1 MIYTACFGISGV
13 HTTVIMLEFALPNMH
28 ALAVMVMIAVA
39 LFLFARDNIP
49 LETTSLV
56 VLVILAIG
64 FQIFPYEAADG
75 EVLSPSDFFL
85 GFGNRALIAVCA
97 LMIVGQGLIS
107 TGALEPVG
115 RILARLWKRSPSLTL
130 LLTLVMT
137 AFLSAFIN
145 NTPIVVLILPIL
157 IGVAVKTGTSPSGTL
172 IPMGF
177 ASIVGGMATTI
188 GTSTNLLVV
197 NVAADMGMQPF
208 NMFDFIGP
216 AAIAGSV
223 AILYLWL
230 IAPRIIPA
238 RTPPMSRGVS
248 RVYTAQ
254 VQLNPDSNMVG
265 RSLAD
270 AISRLGGKTN
280 VETIQRGKVFINPLP
295 DVKLR
300 GGDRITISN
309 TQQNLREFAR
319 LLGGILYSGDHA
331 VDESNPLSAEGQ
343 QISEVAIT
351 PASRLN
357 GMRIG
362 SADLLARYNLR
373 LLAFNR
379 FEGME
384 ERESPGLDE
393 TRLRAGDV
401 LLVQSTLQNLADLK
415 QSSDFLI
422 LDGSINLPKAR
433 KAPIA
438 LAVITGVVV
447 LAALRV
453 MPIEISALLGCL
465 VLILTGCLNWKD
477 AMNALSTQVILIIV
491 SSLALGL
498 ALLKTGGA
506 DYLAN
511 LFVYITF
518 GAPPSIVLMSLM
530 MMMGVLTNV
539 VSNNAAAVI
548 GTPIAIGIAQ
558 RLGLPLEPFVLAVL
572 FGANLSFA
580 TPMAYQTN
588 ILIMN
593 AGGYKFGDFV
603 RVGVP
608 LTIITWLILSGV
620 LIWAYSL

>member
-1 MIYTACFGISGV
+1 
-13 HTTVIMLEFALPNMH
+13 MLEVALPNMH
-28 ALAVMVMIAVA
+28 ALAVMIMIVIA
-39 LFLFARDNIP
+39 LILFTRDKIP

-56 VLVILAIG
+56 VLVVLATG
-64 FQIFPYEAADG
+64 FQLFPYESDG
-75 EVLSPSDFFL
+75 QVLAPSDFFL

-115 RILARLWKRSPSLTL
+115 RLLARLWRRSPTMSLLMTL
-130 LLTLVMT
+130 LLT

-145 NTPIVVLILPIL
+145 NTPIVVLMLPIL
-157 IGVAVKTGTSPSGTL
+157 IGVAVKTGMSPSGSL

-197 NVAADMGMQPF
+197 NVAADMGMERF
-208 NMFDFIGP
+208 NMFDFAGP
-216 AAIAGSV
+216 VLVAGIV

-230 IAPRIIPA
+230 IAPKMLPQRV
-238 RTPPMSRGVS
+238 PPMNRGVS

-254 VQLNPDSNMVG
+254 IRLNTNSPVVG
-265 RSLAD
+265 HSLAE
-270 AISRLGGKTN
+270 AIARSGRNIK
-280 VETIQRGKVFINPLP
+280 VETIQRGKGVFINPLP

-300 GGDRITISN
+300 GGDRITTSD

-319 LLGGILYSGDHA
+319 LLGGTLYSGDYE
-331 VDESNPLSAEGQ
+331 VDAHHPLSAEGQ
-343 QISEVAIT
+343 QIAEVAIT
-351 PASRLN
+351 PGSRLN
-357 GMRIG
+357 GVRIG
-362 SADLLARYNLR
+362 SAGLLSRFKLR

-401 LLVQSTLQNLADLK
+401 LLVQSSLKNLGDLK

-422 LDGSINLPKAR
+422 LDGSINLPKAA

-438 LAVITGVVV
+438 LAVITGVVA
-447 LAALRV
+447 LAAMRV

-465 VLILTGCLNWKD
+465 ALILTGCLNWKD

-491 SSLALGL
+491 SSLAMGM

-518 GAPPSIVLMSLM
+518 GAPPAFVLMGLM
-530 MMMGVLTNV
+530 LMMGVLTNV

-558 RLGLPLEPFVLAVL
+558 RLGLPLEPFVLAVI

-603 RVGVP
+603 RVGLP
-608 LTIITWLILSGV
+608 LTFIVWLILSGV

>member
-1 MIYTACFGISGV
+1 
-13 HTTVIMLEFALPNMH
+13 MLELALPNMH
-28 ALAVMVMIAVA
+28 ALAVMLMILVA
-39 LFLFARDNIP
+39 LVLFTRESIP

-56 VLVILAIG
+56 VLVALAIG
-64 FQIFPYEAADG
+64 FQVFPFESDG
-75 EVLSPSDFFL
+75 EVIKPSDFFL
-85 GFGNRALIAVCA
+85 GFGNRALIAVSA

-115 RILARLWKRSPSLTL
+115 RVLARSFRRSPALSL
-130 LLTLVMT
+130 LLTLIMT

-145 NTPIVVLILPIL
+145 NTPIVVLMLPIM
-157 IGVAVKTGTSPSGTL
+157 IGVAVKTGVSPSGML
-172 IPMGF
+172 MPMGF

-197 NVAADMGMQPF
+197 SVAADMGMERF
-208 NMFDFIGP
+208 NMFDFAGP
-216 AAIAGSV
+216 VLIAGIV
-223 AILYLWL
+223 AVLYLWL
-230 IAPRIIPA
+230 IAPRILPQ
-238 RTPPMSRGVS
+238 RQPPMNRGVS

-254 VQLNPDSNMVG
+254 IRLNPNSPVVG
-265 RSLAD
+265 RSLAY
-270 AISRLGGKTN
+270 AILRSGENMK
-280 VETIQRGKVFINPLP
+280 VETIQRGKGVFINPLP
-295 DVKLR
+295 DVQLR
-300 GGDRITISN
+300 AGDRITTSD
-309 TQQNLREFAR
+309 TQQNLREYAR
-319 LLGGILYSGDHA
+319 IFGGTLYTTEHA
-331 VDESNPLSAEGQ
+331 VDASHPLSAEGQ
-343 QISEVAIT
+343 QIAEVAIT

-357 GMRIG
+357 GVRIG
-362 SADLLARYNLR
+362 DAGLLSRFKLR

-384 ERESPGLDE
+384 ERESPGLDD
-393 TRLRAGDV
+393 TRLRSGDV
-401 LLVQSTLQNLADLK
+401 LLVQSTLQNLAELK

-422 LDGSINLPKAR
+422 LDGSINLPRAR

-438 LAVITGVVV
+438 LAVIVGVVA
-447 LAALRV
+447 LAATRV

-477 AMNALSTQVILIIV
+477 AMNALSTQVVLIIV
-491 SSLALGL
+491 SSLAMGM

-506 DYLAN
+506 DYLAS

-518 GAPPSIVLMSLM
+518 GAPSSVVLMGLMLM
-530 MMMGVLTNV
+530 MGILTNV

-558 RLGLPLEPFVLAVL
+558 RLGLPLEPFVLAVM

>member
-1 MIYTACFGISGV
+1 
-13 HTTVIMLEFALPNMH
+13 MLEVALPNIH
-28 ALAVMVMIAVA
+28 ALAVMIMIVVA
-39 LFLFARDNIP
+39 LVLFTRENIP

-56 VLVILAIG
+56 VLVVMAIG
-64 FQIFPYEAADG
+64 FQLFPFESDG
-75 EVLSPSDFFL
+75 QVLAPSDFFL
-85 GFGNRALIAVCA
+85 GFGNRALIAVSA

-115 RILARLWKRSPSLTL
+115 RLLARLWRRNPALSL

-137 AFLSAFIN
+137 AVLSAFIN
-145 NTPIVVLILPIL
+145 NTPIVVLMLPIL
-157 IGVAVKTGTSPSGTL
+157 IGVAVKTGTSPSGSL
-172 IPMGF
+172 MPMGF
-177 ASIVGGMATTI
+177 ASIVGGMSTTI

-197 NVAADMGMQPF
+197 SVAADMGMERF
-208 NMFDFIGP
+208 NMFDFAGP
-216 AAIAGSV
+216 VLVAGVV

-230 IAPRIIPA
+230 IAPRILPQ
-238 RTPPMSRGVS
+238 RVPPMNRGVS
-248 RVYTAQ
+248 RIYTAQ
-254 VQLNPDSNMVG
+254 IRLNHNSPVVG

-270 AISRLGGKTN
+270 AITRSGENIR
-280 VETIQRGKVFINPLP
+280 VETIQRGKGVYINPLP

-300 GGDRITISN
+300 AGDRITTSD

-319 LLGGILYSGDHA
+319 LLGGTLYSGEYEVNEA
-331 VDESNPLSAEGQ
+331 NPLSTEGQ
-343 QISEVAIT
+343 QIAEVAIT

-357 GMRIG
+357 GVQIG
-362 SADLLARYNLR
+362 NAGLLSRFNLR

-384 ERESPGLDE
+384 QRESPGLDE
-393 TRLRAGDV
+393 TRLRSGDV
-401 LLVQSTLQNLADLK
+401 LLVQSTLKNLGELK

-422 LDGSINLPKAR
+422 LDGSINLPRAR

-438 LAVITGVVV
+438 LAVIAGVVT
-447 LAALRV
+447 LAATRI

-491 SSLALGL
+491 ASLAMGM

-518 GAPPSIVLMSLM
+518 GAPAAYVLMGLM
-530 MMMGVLTNV
+530 LMMGVLTNV

-558 RLGLPLEPFVLAVL
+558 RLGLPLEPFVLAVI

-603 RVGVP
+603 RVGLP

-620 LIWAYSL
+620 LIWAYGL

>member
-1 MIYTACFGISGV
+1 
-13 HTTVIMLEFALPNMH
+13 MLELALPNMH
-28 ALAVMVMIAVA
+28 ALAVMIIIVVA
-39 LFLFARDNIP
+39 LALFTRENIP
-49 LETTSLV
+49 METTSLV
-56 VLVILAIG
+56 VLVVLAIG
-64 FQIFPYEAADG
+64 FQLFPFESDG
-75 EVLSPSDFFL
+75 QRLAPSDFFL
-85 GFGNRALIAVCA
+85 GFGNRALIAVSA

-115 RILARLWKRSPSLTL
+115 RLLARLWRKSPALSL
-130 LLTLVMT
+130 LLTIFMT

-145 NTPIVVLILPIL
+145 NTPIVVLMLPIL
-157 IGVAVKTGTSPSGTL
+157 IGVAVKTGSAPSSSL
-172 IPMGF
+172 MPMGF
-177 ASIVGGMATTI
+177 ASIIGGMATTI
-188 GTSTNLLVV
+188 GSSTNLLVV
-197 NVAADMGMQPF
+197 NVAADMGMTRF
-208 NMFDFIGP
+208 SMFDFSVP
-216 AAIAGSV
+216 VLIAGSV
-223 AILYLWL
+223 ALLYLWL
-230 IAPRIIPA
+230 IAPKLLPKRL
-238 RTPPMSRGVS
+238 PPMNRGVS

-254 VQLNPDSNMVG
+254 IRLNENSPAVG
-265 RSLAD
+265 LTLAE
-270 AISRLGGKTN
+270 AIARAGEKIK
-280 VETIQRGKVFINPLP
+280 VETIQRGKGVFINPLP

-300 GGDRITISN
+300 AADRITTSN
-309 TQQNLREFAR
+309 TQQNLREYAR
-319 LLGGILYSGDHA
+319 LLGGALFTDDHA
-331 VDESNPLSAEGQ
+331 VDASHPLSTDGT

-357 GMRIG
+357 GVTIG
-362 SADLLARYNLR
+362 NAGLVSRFGLR

-393 TRLRAGDV
+393 TRLRTGDV
-401 LLVQSTLQNLADLK
+401 LLVQSTLENLSELK
-415 QSSDFLI
+415 QSPDLLI
-422 LDGSINLPKAR
+422 LDGSIKLPRAG
-433 KAPIA
+433 KAPIS
-438 LAVITGVVV
+438 LAVITGVVA
-447 LAALRV
+447 LAATKV

-511 LFVYITF
+511 MFVYITF
-518 GAPPSIVLMSLM
+518 GAPPAIVLMSLM

-588 ILIMN
+588 VLIMN

-603 RVGVP
+603 RVGIP
-608 LTIITWLILSGV
+608 LTIITWLFLSGV

>member
-1 MIYTACFGISGV
+1 
-13 HTTVIMLEFALPNMH
+13 MLELALPNMH
-28 ALAVMVMIAVA
+28 ALAVMIMIVIALA
-39 LFLFARDNIP
+39 LFTRENIP
-49 LETTSLV
+49 METTSLV
-56 VLVILAIG
+56 VLVVLAIG
-64 FQIFPYEAADG
+64 FQLFPFESDG
-75 EVLSPSDFFL
+75 QRLAPSDFFL
-85 GFGNRALIAVCA
+85 GFGNRALIAVSA

-107 TGALEPVG
+107 TGALEPIG
-115 RILARLWKRSPSLTL
+115 RLLARLWRKSPALSL
-130 LLTLVMT
+130 LLTIIMT
-137 AFLSAFIN
+137 AVLSAFIN
-145 NTPIVVLILPIL
+145 NTPIVVLMLPIL
-157 IGVAVKTGTSPSGTL
+157 IGVAVKTGSAPSSSL
-172 IPMGF
+172 MPMGF
-177 ASIVGGMATTI
+177 ASILGGMATTI
-188 GTSTNLLVV
+188 GSSTNLLVV
-197 NVAADMGMQPF
+197 NVAADMGMAPF
-208 NMFDFIGP
+208 SMFDFSLP
-216 AAIAGSV
+216 VLAAGTV
-223 AILYLWL
+223 ALLYLWL
-230 IAPRIIPA
+230 VAPKMLPR
-238 RTPPMSRGVS
+238 RLPPMNRGVS

-254 VQLNPDSNMVG
+254 IRLNENSPVVG
-265 RSLAD
+265 LTLAD
-270 AISRLGGKTN
+270 AIARAGENIK
-280 VETIQRGKVFINPLP
+280 VETIQRGKGVFINPLP

-300 GGDRITISN
+300 AADRITTSN
-309 TQQNLREFAR
+309 TQQNLREYAR
-319 LLGGILYSGDHA
+319 LLGGTLFTDDHE
-331 VDESNPLSAEGQ
+331 VDANHPLSTDGT

-357 GMRIG
+357 GVTIG
-362 SADLLARYNLR
+362 NAGLLSRFGLR

-393 TRLRAGDV
+393 VRLRTGDV
-401 LLVQSTLQNLADLK
+401 LLVQTTLANLGELK
-415 QSSDFLI
+415 QSPDLLI
-422 LDGSINLPKAR
+422 LDGSIKLPRAR

-438 LAVITGVVV
+438 LAVITGVVA
-447 LAALRV
+447 LAAAKV

-506 DYLAN
+506 DFLAN
-511 LFVYITF
+511 MFVYITF
-518 GAPPSIVLMSLM
+518 GAPPSVVLASLM

-588 ILIMN
+588 VLIMN

-608 LTIITWLILSGV
+608 LTLITWLILSGV

>member
-1 MIYTACFGISGV
+1 
-13 HTTVIMLEFALPNMH
+13 MLELALPNMH
-28 ALAVMVMIAVA
+28 ALAVMVMIVIALA
-39 LFLFARDNIP
+39 LFTRENIP
-49 LETTSLV
+49 METTSLV
-56 VLVILAIG
+56 VLVVLAIG
-64 FQIFPYEAADG
+64 FQLFPFESDG
-75 EVLSPSDFFL
+75 QRLAPSDFFL
-85 GFGNRALIAVCA
+85 GFGNRALIAVSA

-107 TGALEPVG
+107 TGALEPIG
-115 RILARLWKRSPSLTL
+115 RLLARLWRKSPALSL
-130 LLTLVMT
+130 LLTIIMT
-137 AFLSAFIN
+137 AVLSAFIN
-145 NTPIVVLILPIL
+145 NTPIVVLMLPIL
-157 IGVAVKTGTSPSGTL
+157 IGVAVKTGSAPSSSL
-172 IPMGF
+172 MPMGF
-177 ASIVGGMATTI
+177 ASILGGMATTI
-188 GTSTNLLVV
+188 GSSTNLLVV
-197 NVAADMGMQPF
+197 NVAADMGMAPF
-208 NMFDFIGP
+208 SMFDFSMP
-216 AAIAGSV
+216 VLAAGTV
-223 AILYLWL
+223 ALLYLWL
-230 IAPRIIPA
+230 VAPKMLPQRL
-238 RTPPMSRGVS
+238 PPMNRGVS

-254 VQLNPDSNMVG
+254 IRLNENSPVVG
-265 RSLAD
+265 LTLAD
-270 AISRLGGKTN
+270 AIARAGENIK
-280 VETIQRGKVFINPLP
+280 VETIQRGKGVFINPLP

-300 GGDRITISN
+300 AADRITTSN
-309 TQQNLREFAR
+309 TQQNLREYAR
-319 LLGGILYSGDHA
+319 LLGGTLFTDDHE
-331 VDESNPLSAEGQ
+331 VDANHPLSTDGT

-357 GMRIG
+357 GVTIG
-362 SADLLARYNLR
+362 NAGLLSRFGLR

-393 TRLRAGDV
+393 VRLRTGDV
-401 LLVQSTLQNLADLK
+401 LLVQTTLANLGELK
-415 QSSDFLI
+415 QSPDLLI
-422 LDGSINLPKAR
+422 LDGSIKLPRAR

-438 LAVITGVVV
+438 LAVITGVVA
-447 LAALRV
+447 LAAAKV

-506 DYLAN
+506 DFLAN
-511 LFVYITF
+511 MFVYITF
-518 GAPPSIVLMSLM
+518 GAPPSVVLASLM

-588 ILIMN
+588 VLIMN

-608 LTIITWLILSGV
+608 LTLITWLILSGV

>member
-1 MIYTACFGISGV
+1 
-13 HTTVIMLEFALPNMH
+13 MLELALPNMH
-28 ALAVMVMIAVA
+28 ALAVMIMIVVA
-39 LFLFARDNIP
+39 LILFTRENIP
-49 LETTSLV
+49 METTGLV
-56 VLVILAIG
+56 VLVVLATG
-64 FQIFPYEAADG
+64 FQLFPYQVDG
-75 EVLSPSDFFL
+75 QVVSPSDFFL

-115 RILARLWKRSPSLTL
+115 HVLAKSFRHSPVISLLLTL
-130 LLTLVMT
+130 LLT

-145 NTPIVVLILPIL
+145 NTPIVVLMLPIL
-157 IGVAVKTGTSPSGTL
+157 IGVAVKTGLSPSGSL
-172 IPMGF
+172 MPMGF
-177 ASIVGGMATTI
+177 ASIVGGMGTTI

-197 NVAADMGMQPF
+197 NVAADMGMDRF
-208 NMFDFIGP
+208 SMFDFAGP
-216 AAIAGSV
+216 VLIAGTV
-223 AILYLWL
+223 GMLYLWL
-230 IAPRIIPA
+230 LVPKILPKRS
-238 RTPPMSRGVS
+238 PPIQRGVS

-254 VQLNPDSNMVG
+254 IRLNADSMAVD
-265 RSLAD
+265 RSLAE
-270 AISRLGGKTN
+270 AIARAGEN
-280 VETIQRGKVFINPLP
+280 IQVETIQRGKGVFINPLP

-300 GGDRITISN
+300 TGDRLTISN
-309 TQQNLREFAR
+309 TQHNLREYAR
-319 LLGGILYSGDHA
+319 LLGGTLYTAEHA
-331 VDESNPLSAEGQ
+331 VDDSHPLTTDGQ
-343 QISEVAIT
+343 QIAEVAIT

-357 GMRIG
+357 GVKIG
-362 SADLLARYNLR
+362 NAGLLSRFGLR

-401 LLVQSTLQNLADLK
+401 LLVQSTLKNLVELK

-422 LDGSINLPKAR
+422 LDGSINLPRAR

-438 LAVITGVVV
+438 LAVMVGVVA
-447 LAALRV
+447 LAAAKV
-453 MPIEISALLGCL
+453 MYIEVSALLGCL

-491 SSLALGL
+491 SSLAMGM

-518 GAPPSIVLMSLM
+518 GAPPAAVLMSLM
-530 MMMGVLTNV
+530 LMMGVLTNV

-558 RLGLPLEPFVLAVL
+558 RLGLPLEPFVLAVM

-588 ILIMN
+588 VLIMN
-593 AGGYKFGDFV
+593 AGGYTFGDFV

-608 LTIITWLILSGV
+608 LTLITWVILSGV

>member
-1 MIYTACFGISGV
+1 
-13 HTTVIMLEFALPNMH
+13 MLELALPNMH
-28 ALAVMVMIAVA
+28 ALAVMVMILIA
-39 LFLFARDNIP
+39 LVLFTRESIP

-56 VLVILAIG
+56 VLVTLAIG
-64 FQIFPYEAADG
+64 FQIFPFESDG
-75 EVLSPSDFFL
+75 QVIRPSDFFL
-85 GFGNRALIAVCA
+85 GFGNRALIAVSA

-115 RILARLWKRSPSLTL
+115 RMLARSFRRSPALSL
-130 LLTLVMT
+130 LLTLCMT
-137 AFLSAFIN
+137 AVLSAFIN
-145 NTPIVVLILPIL
+145 NTPIVVLMLPIL
-157 IGVAVKTGTSPSGTL
+157 IGVAVKTGASPSGML
-172 IPMGF
+172 MPMGF

-197 NVAADMGMQPF
+197 NVAADMGMERF
-208 NMFDFIGP
+208 NMFDFAGP
-216 AAIAGSV
+216 VLIAGFV
-223 AILYLWL
+223 AVLYLWL
-230 IAPRIIPA
+230 IAPRILPQ
-238 RTPPMSRGVS
+238 RQPPMNRGVS

-254 VQLNPDSNMVG
+254 IRLNPNSPVVG
-265 RSLAD
+265 RSLAY
-270 AISRLGGKTN
+270 AITRSGESMK
-280 VETIQRGKVFINPLP
+280 VETIQRGKGVFINPLP

-300 GGDRITISN
+300 ASDRITTSD
-309 TQQNLREFAR
+309 TQQNLREYAR
-319 LLGGILYSGDHA
+319 ILGGTLHTTEHA
-331 VDESNPLSAEGQ
+331 VDASHPLSAEGQ
-343 QISEVAIT
+343 QIAEVAIT

-357 GMRIG
+357 GVRIG
-362 SADLLARYNLR
+362 NAGLLSRFNLR

-393 TRLRAGDV
+393 TRLRSGDV
-401 LLVQSTLQNLADLK
+401 LLVQSTLQNLAELK

-438 LAVITGVVV
+438 LAIMVGVVA
-447 LAALRV
+447 LAAMRV

-477 AMNALSTQVILIIV
+477 AMNALSTQVVLIIV
-491 SSLALGL
+491 SSLAMGM

-518 GAPPSIVLMSLM
+518 GAPASVVLMGLM
-530 MMMGVLTNV
+530 MMMAILTNV

-558 RLGLPLEPFVLAVL
+558 RLGLPLEPFVLAVM

-608 LTIITWLILSGV
+608 LTLITWLILSGV

>member
-1 MIYTACFGISGV
+1 
-13 HTTVIMLEFALPNMH
+13 MLELALPNMH
-28 ALAVMVMIAVA
+28 ALAVMIVIVIALV
-39 LFLFARDNIP
+39 LFTRDNIP
-49 LETTSLV
+49 METTSLV
-56 VLVILAIG
+56 VLVILAVG
-64 FQIFPYEAADG
+64 FQLFPFESDG
-75 EVLSPSDFFL
+75 EILRPSDFFL
-85 GFGNRALIAVCA
+85 GFGNRALIAVSA
-97 LMIVGQGLIS
+97 LMVVGQGLIS

-115 RILARLWKRSPSLTL
+115 RLLARSWPKSPALSL

-145 NTPIVVLILPIL
+145 NTPIVVLMLPIL
-157 IGVAVKTGTSPSGTL
+157 IGVAVKTGMSPSGTL

-197 NVAADMGMQPF
+197 NVAADMGMDRF
-208 NMFDFIGP
+208 NMFDFAGP
-216 AAIAGSV
+216 VLVAGFV
-223 AILYLWL
+223 ATLYLWL
-230 IAPRIIPA
+230 IAPRILPQRA
-238 RTPPMSRGVS
+238 PPMNRGVS

-254 VQLNPDSNMVG
+254 IRLNENSPAVG

-270 AISRLGGKTN
+270 AIARTGENIK
-280 VETIQRGKVFINPLP
+280 VETIQRGKGVFINPLP

-300 GGDRITISN
+300 KNDRITTSN
-309 TQQNLREFAR
+309 TQQNLREYAR
-319 LLGGILYSGDHA
+319 MLGGTLYTAEHA
-331 VDESNPLSAEGQ
+331 VDASHPLSAEGE
-343 QISEVAIT
+343 QIAEVAIT

-357 GMRIG
+357 GVRIG
-362 SADLLARYNLR
+362 NAGLLSRFGLR

-401 LLVQSTLQNLADLK
+401 LLVQSTLQNLAELK

-422 LDGSINLPKAR
+422 LDGSINLPRAR

-438 LAVITGVVV
+438 LAVIIIGVVA
-447 LAALRV
+447 LAAMRI
-453 MPIEISALLGCL
+453 MSIEISALLGCL

-491 SSLALGL
+491 SSLAMGL

-518 GAPPSIVLMSLM
+518 GAPPAVVLASLM

-558 RLGLPLEPFVLAVL
+558 RLGLPLEPFVLAVM

-608 LTIITWLILSGV
+608 LTLITWLILSGV
-620 LIWAYSL
+620 LIWAYGL

>member
-1 MIYTACFGISGV
+1 
-13 HTTVIMLEFALPNMH
+13 MLELALPNLH
-28 ALAVMVMIAVA
+28 ALAVMIMIVVA
-39 LFLFARDNIP
+39 LVLFTRDSIP
-49 LETTSLV
+49 METTSLV
-56 VLVILAIG
+56 VLTVLATG
-64 FQIFPYEAADG
+64 FQIFPFESDG
-75 EVLSPSDFFL
+75 QVLAPSDFFL
-85 GFGNRALIAVCA
+85 GFGNRALIAVSA

-115 RILARLWKRSPSLTL
+115 RLLARLWRRSPALSL
-130 LLTLVMT
+130 LLTLLMT

-145 NTPIVVLILPIL
+145 NTPIVVLMLPIL
-157 IGVAVKTGTSPSGTL
+157 IGVAVKTGMPPSGVL
-172 IPMGF
+172 MPMGF
-177 ASIVGGMATTI
+177 ASIMGGMATTI

-197 NVAADMGMQPF
+197 NVAADMGMERF
-208 NMFDFIGP
+208 NMFDFAGP
-216 AAIAGSV
+216 ALIAGI
-223 AILYLWL
+223 AATLYLWL
-230 IAPRIIPA
+230 IAPRILPRRA
-238 RTPPMSRGVS
+238 PPMNRGVS

-254 VQLNPDSNMVG
+254 IRLNSNSPMVG

-270 AISRLGGKTN
+270 AITRAGESIK
-280 VETIQRGKVFINPLP
+280 VETIQRGKGVFINPLP

-300 GGDRITISN
+300 AGDRIATSN
-309 TQQNLREFAR
+309 TQQHLREYAR
-319 LLGGILYSGDHA
+319 LLGGTLYTAEHA
-331 VDESNPLSAEGQ
+331 VDADHPLSAEGQ
-343 QISEVAIT
+343 QIAEVAIT

-357 GMRIG
+357 GVRIG
-362 SADLLARYNLR
+362 NAELLSRFSLR

-393 TRLRAGDV
+393 TRLRSGDV
-401 LLVQSTLQNLADLK
+401 LLVQSTLENLAELK

-422 LDGSINLPKAR
+422 LDGSINLPRAR

-438 LAVITGVVV
+438 LAVIIGVVA
-447 LAALRV
+447 LAAMRV
-453 MPIEISALLGCL
+453 IPIEISAVLGCL
-465 VLILTGCLNWKD
+465 VLILSGCLNWKD

-491 SSLALGL
+491 SSLAMGM

-518 GAPPSIVLMSLM
+518 GASPAVVLMSLM
-530 MMMGVLTNV
+530 MMMGILTNV
-539 VSNNAAAVI
+539 VSNNASAVI

-558 RLGLPLEPFVLAVL
+558 RLGLPLEPFVLAVM

>member
-1 MIYTACFGISGV
+1 
-13 HTTVIMLEFALPNMH
+13 MLELALPNMH
-28 ALAVMVMIAVA
+28 ALAVMIMIVIALA
-39 LFLFARDNIP
+39 LFTRDNIP
-49 LETTSLV
+49 METTSLV
-56 VLVILAIG
+56 VLVVLAIG
-64 FQIFPYEAADG
+64 FQIFPYESDG
-75 EVLSPSDFFL
+75 QVLAPSDFFA
-85 GFGNRALIAVCA
+85 GFGNRALIAVSA

-115 RILARLWKRSPSLTL
+115 RLLARLWRRSPALSL
-130 LLTLVMT
+130 LLTIVLT

-145 NTPIVVLILPIL
+145 NTPIVVLMLPIL
-157 IGVAVKTGTSPSGTL
+157 IGVAVKTGAAPSGSL
-172 IPMGF
+172 MSMGF

-197 NVAADMGMQPF
+197 NVAADMGMTRF
-208 NMFDFIGP
+208 SMFDFAGP
-216 AAIAGSV
+216 VLVAGFV

-230 IAPRIIPA
+230 LAPRMLPKRI
-238 RTPPMSRGVS
+238 PPMNRGVS

-254 VQLNPDSNMVG
+254 ISLNANSPVVG
-265 RSLAD
+265 QTLAE
-270 AISRLGGKTN
+270 AIARAGEKIK
-280 VETIQRGKVFINPLP
+280 VETIQRGKGVFINPLP

-300 GGDRITISN
+300 ASDRITTSN
-309 TQQNLREFAR
+309 TQQNLREYAR
-319 LLGGILYSGDHA
+319 LLGGTLFADDHE
-331 VDESNPLSAEGQ
+331 VDASHPLSTDGT

-357 GMRIG
+357 GVPIG
-362 SADLLARYNLR
+362 KAGLLSRFGLR

-401 LLVQSTLQNLADLK
+401 LLVQSTLENLAELK
-415 QSSDFLI
+415 QSPDFLI
-422 LDGSINLPKAR
+422 LDGSIKLPKAR

-438 LAVITGVVV
+438 LAVITGVVA
-447 LAALRV
+447 LAALKV
-453 MPIEISALLGCL
+453 MPIEISALFGCL

-491 SSLALGL
+491 SSLALGM

-518 GAPPSIVLMSLM
+518 GAPPAVVLASLM

-588 ILIMN
+588 VLIMN

>member
-1 MIYTACFGISGV
+1 
-13 HTTVIMLEFALPNMH
+13 MLEFALPNMH
-28 ALAVMVMIAVA
+28 ALAVMIMIVVA
-39 LFLFARDNIP
+39 LILFTRDNIP

-56 VLVILAIG
+56 VLVVMATG
-64 FQIFPYEAADG
+64 FQLFPFEADG
-75 EVLSPSDFFL
+75 EVLAPSDFFL
-85 GFGNRALIAVCA
+85 GFGNRALIAVSA

-115 RILARLWKRSPSLTL
+115 RVLAKLWRRGPALTL
-130 LLTLVMT
+130 LLTLLIT

-145 NTPIVVLILPIL
+145 NTPIVVLMLPIL
-157 IGVAVKTGTSPSGTL
+157 IGVAVKTGTSPAGTL

-177 ASIVGGMATTI
+177 ASIMGGMATTI

-197 NVAADMGMQPF
+197 NVAADMGMDRF
-208 NMFDFIGP
+208 NMFDFAGP
-216 AAIAGSV
+216 VLIAGV
-223 AILYLWL
+223 AATFYLWV
-230 IAPRIIPA
+230 IAPRIIPQRA
-238 RTPPMSRGVS
+238 PPIHRGVA

-254 VQLNPDSNMVG
+254 IRLNTNSHSVN
-265 RSLAD
+265 RSLAE
-270 AISRLGGKTN
+270 AIARTGEKIK
-280 VETIQRGKVFINPLP
+280 VETIQRGKGVFINPLP

-300 GGDRITISN
+300 GGDRITVSN

-319 LLGGILYSGDHA
+319 LLGGTLYTADHA
-331 VDESNPLSAEGQ
+331 VDASNPLSTEGE
-343 QISEVAIT
+343 QIAEVAIT

-357 GMRIG
+357 GVRIG
-362 SADLLARYNLR
+362 SAGLLSRYKLR

-393 TRLRAGDV
+393 TRLRTGDV
-401 LLVQSTLQNLADLK
+401 LLVQSTLQNLTDLG

-422 LDGSINLPKAR
+422 LDGSIKLPKAR

-438 LAVITGVVV
+438 LAVVTGVVA
-447 LAALRV
+447 LAAMRV

-491 SSLALGL
+491 SSLAMGM

-518 GAPPSIVLMSLM
+518 GASPSIVLMSLM
-530 MMMGVLTNV
+530 MMMGVMTNV

-558 RLGLPLEPFVLAVL
+558 RLGLPLEPFVLAVM

-620 LIWAYSL
+620 LIWAYDL

>member
-1 MIYTACFGISGV
+1 
-13 HTTVIMLEFALPNMH
+13 
-28 ALAVMVMIAVA
+28 LA
-39 LFLFARDNIP
+39 
-49 LETTSLV
+49 E
-56 VLVILAIG
+56 
-64 FQIFPYEAADG
+64 
-75 EVLSPSDFFL
+75 
-85 GFGNRALIAVCA
+85 
-97 LMIVGQGLIS
+97 
-107 TGALEPVG
+107 
-115 RILARLWKRSPSLTL
+115 
-130 LLTLVMT
+130 
-137 AFLSAFIN
+137 
-145 NTPIVVLILPIL
+145 
-157 IGVAVKTGTSPSGTL
+157 
-172 IPMGF
+172 
-177 ASIVGGMATTI
+177 
-188 GTSTNLLVV
+188 
-197 NVAADMGMQPF
+197 
-208 NMFDFIGP
+208 
-216 AAIAGSV
+216 AIARAGEN
-223 AILYLWL
+223 I
-230 IAPRIIPA
+230 
-238 RTPPMSRGVS
+238 
-248 RVYTAQ
+248 
-254 VQLNPDSNMVG
+254 
-265 RSLAD
+265 
-270 AISRLGGKTN
+270 K
-280 VETIQRGKVFINPLP
+280 VESIQRGKGVFINPLP

-300 GGDRITISN
+300 AGDRLTTSD
-309 TQQNLREFAR
+309 TQQNLREYAR
-319 LLGGILYSGDHA
+319 ILGGTLYTTEHA
-331 VDESNPLSAEGQ
+331 VDASHPLSAEGQ
-343 QISEVAIT
+343 QIAEVAIT

-357 GMRIG
+357 GVRIG
-362 SADLLARYNLR
+362 NAGLLSRFSLR

-393 TRLRAGDV
+393 TRLRSGDV
-401 LLVQSTLQNLADLK
+401 LLVQSTLENLAELK

-422 LDGSINLPKAR
+422 LDGSINLPRAR

-438 LAVITGVVV
+438 LAVIIGVVA
-447 LAALRV
+447 LAAMRV

-491 SSLALGL
+491 SSLAMGM

-518 GAPPSIVLMSLM
+518 GAPPSIVLMGLM

-558 RLGLPLEPFVLAVL
+558 RLGLPLEPFVLAVM

-608 LTIITWLILSGV
+608 LTLITWLILSGV